1 MRGTLTLVAPF
12 SLMRATYPL
21 KLSEDDNWELE
32 IFDWSAEV
40 ANRLLGRLKTILATR
55 GVEVD
60 PTPPKVLLAD
70 QLQIRRA
77 TRGAECM
84 TLTFLAGSAVVSLG
98 CDVMTMDGPEIFT
111 PTAGGD
117 PTPSDGEILLF

>member
-1 MRGTLTLVAPF
+1 MER
-12 SLMRATYPL
+12 
-21 KLSEDDNWELE
+21 SE
-32 IFDWSAEV
+32 A
-40 ANRLLGRLKTILATR
+40 ILATR

-84 TLTFLAGSAVVSLG
+84 TLTFLAGFAVLSLG
-98 CDVMTMDGPEIFT
+98 CDVMTVDGPDIFT
-111 PTAGGD
+111 PTAEGD
-117 PTPSDGEILLF
+117 PSPSDGEILLF